1 MDALHLDSFELIPVH
16 QIHFDEVFAFFN
28 RNRTL
33 LLETTHRYPDEFT
46 EHAIRSRLLR
56 SAIESERKYTYRYAV
71 MINGRMIGYVR
82 IIRLLEKT
90 LNAADIQLVIDRDYQ
105 RIGYGT
111 TIGSAVVEKAFKE
124 LKFRKLTCTVL
135 VHHYGANRSLIKV
148 GFRRVGTLHKNTFI
162 NGEWQDVNLYEI
174 CNPKL

>member
-1 MDALHLDSFELIPVH
+1 MDPLHIDTFELIPVH
-16 QIHFDEVFAFFN
+16 QIDFDEVYAFFN

-33 LLETTHRYPDEFT
+33 LLETTHRYPDEFS

-71 MINGRMIGYVR
+71 MINGQMRGYVR
-82 IIRLLEKT
+82 IMRLLEKT
-90 LNAADIQLVIDRDYQ
+90 LNAADCQLIVDRDYQ

-111 TIGSAVVEKAFKE
+111 SIGEAVVKKAFNE

-135 VHHYGANRSLIKV
+135 VHHYGANRALIKV

-162 NGEWQDVNLYEI
+162 NGEWEDVNLYEMI
-174 CNPKL
+174 NPKL

>member
-1 MDALHLDSFELIPVH
+1 MDPLHLEPYELIPVH
-16 QIHFDEVFAFFN
+16 QVNFDEVFAFFN
-28 RNRTL
+28 RNRSL
-33 LLETTHRYPDEFT
+33 LLETTHRYADEFS

-56 SAIESERKYTYRYAV
+56 SAIESERNYTFRYAI
-71 MINGRMIGYVR
+71 MINGRMVGYVR

-90 LNAADIQLVIDRDYQ
+90 LNAADIQLIVDRDYQ

-111 TIGSAVVEKAFKE
+111 TIGTAVVKKAFKD

-135 VHHYGANRSLIKV
+135 VNHHGANRSLAKV
-148 GFRRVGTLHKNTFI
+148 GFRRVGTLRKNTYI

-174 CNPKL
+174 VNHDL